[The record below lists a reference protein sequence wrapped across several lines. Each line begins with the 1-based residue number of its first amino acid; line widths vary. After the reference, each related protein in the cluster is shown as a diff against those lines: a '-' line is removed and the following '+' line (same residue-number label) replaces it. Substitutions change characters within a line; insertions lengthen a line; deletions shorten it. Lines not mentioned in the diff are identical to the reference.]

1 MEDFDELE
9 QAMQFTQ
16 ISRPLQII
24 KNLLKKNNVFSTGT
38 VEINYA
44 VPDATFTFNEIL
56 LDNPAKKED
65 SEHILFGGKIKTPT
79 TVEELYIQEAQD
91 DDSVGNDM
99 FISRKQKGDY
109 YFLLFNVPQI
119 KAYRAVTKLSGKEM
133 TIIKVLTDTLSVD
146 LLFVSGKAKHY
157 LATTF
162 GKPIR
167 KNYYKGILY
176 LLSHKL
182 LGKSYEIEYFTAG
195 TDLNLIGTLQKVT
208 IGEGGLDTTIELTTE
223 NSTISLLEKSIKEVS
238 MELPEDTDKVSA
250 IVNFKLPN
258 GYLQVCL
265 S

>member
-9 QAMQFTQ
+9 QAMHFTQ

-24 KNLLKKNNVFSTGT
+24 KNLLKKDNVFSTGT
-38 VEINYA
+38 VEINYDL
-44 VPDATFTFNEIL
+44 PDTTFTFNDIL
-56 LDNPAKKED
+56 LDNPANKED
-65 SEHILFGGKIKTPT
+65 AEHILLGGKIKTPT
-79 TVEELYIQEAQD
+79 TVEELYLQEAQD
-91 DDSVGNDM
+91 DVSVDNDL
-99 FISRKQKGDY
+99 FISRKENGDY
-109 YFLLFNVPQI
+109 YFLLFKVPHI
-119 KAYRAVTKLSGKEM
+119 KAYRAVTKLSGKEL
-133 TIIKVLTDTLSVD
+133 TIIKIITDTISVD

-162 GKPIR
+162 GKTIR
-167 KNYYKGILY
+167 KNYYKGLLY

-195 TDLNLIGTLQKVT
+195 TDLSLIGKLQKVT
-208 IGEGGLDTTIELTTE
+208 IGEGNLDTTIELITE

-250 IVNFKLPN
+250 IVNFKLTN
-258 GYLQVCL
+258 GYLQVYL